1 MIQHPLRQKASKGGV
16 KCLGLLNDAGL
27 SRKIRFYVGDQSIL
41 FIFAFERRVKYM
53 MGNMQITDE
62 SLARKQA
69 GRQGNE
75 QAGAIVSIEC
85 VGLDLVA
92 WRENDFH
99 AMLQVVFG

>member
-1 MIQHPLRQKASKGGV
+1 
-16 KCLGLLNDAGL
+16 
-27 SRKIRFYVGDQSIL
+27 
-41 FIFAFERRVKYM
+41 M

-75 QAGAIVSIEC
+75 PASQRGNKQAGAIVSIEC
-85 VGLDLVA
+85 VGLDLAA

-99 AMLQVVFG
+99 AMLRVVFG